1 MSKNNNVY
9 PVNDYSRSYWMNSNP
24 GKLANYRSTND
35 LPDYSDIVIIGS
47 GYAGATC
54 AYYLYKNETSQKITM
69 LEAREACSGA
79 TGRNGGHL
87 NADMYVSYTDYSKKY
102 GSQTTEEMI
111 EFEVKHLEEIDK
123 LVREENIDC
132 DLEFTRTCHAYY
144 DQEIANQAKT
154 SYEKRR
160 DDGGNVSDIYEI
172 PSDVLR
178 SETRLKDVIYGVT
191 FTGASIHP
199 YKFIHHLL
207 NKCVEQ
213 GLNLQTNTCVVSA
226 TCLPSGSKWSIVT
239 SRGTI
244 EASKVIFATNAYTGG
259 IIPVLNEKIIPIR
272 ATVCRIIPTENFT
285 QKPLKMTYGIRSKGS
300 QFDYM
305 LPRQVGDRSIILGGS
320 KPTYFTDKNSWY
332 NNWDDSPTIINE
344 QSAKYFEEFMSKYF
358 DDWGADKSEYE
369 EVWTAVFGG
378 TSDAMPFVGE
388 LPDEKNGF
396 VIAGFNGHGMSR
408 ILLCARAL
416 IDLVL
421 EKVNTIEGLI
431 PQPLIITKDRL
442 DNNEN

>member
-1 MSKNNNVY
+1 M
-9 PVNDYSRSYWMNSNP
+9 
-24 GKLANYRSTND
+24 
-35 LPDYSDIVIIGS
+35 
-47 GYAGATC
+47 
-54 AYYLYKNETSQKITM
+54 
-69 LEAREACSGA
+69 
-79 TGRNGGHL
+79 H
-87 NADMYVSYTDYSKKY
+87 
-102 GSQTTEEMI
+102 
-111 EFEVKHLEEIDK
+111 
-123 LVREENIDC
+123 
-132 DLEFTRTCHAYY
+132 
-144 DQEIANQAKT
+144 
-154 SYEKRR
+154 
-160 DDGGNVSDIYEI
+160 
-172 PSDVLR
+172 
-178 SETRLKDVIYGVT
+178 
-191 FTGASIHP
+191 
-199 YKFIHHLL
+199 
-207 NKCVEQ
+207 
-213 GLNLQTNTCVVSA
+213 
-226 TCLPSGSKWSIVT
+226 
-239 SRGTI
+239 
-244 EASKVIFATNAYTGG
+244 

-285 QKPLKMTYGIRSKGS
+285 QKPLEMTYGIRSKGS

-332 NNWDDSPTIINE
+332 NNWDDSLTIINE
-344 QSAKYFEEFMSKYF
+344 QSAKYFEEFMPKYF